1 VTLLTIIFFFQ
12 ELANATTWGDFPV
25 EDRKVLMRQVLRS
38 RASSTVKKYVREH
51 RKYINFLVRTKRP
64 TTLPSEKLHIASYL
78 ASVSQTKNSYN
89 AVLQAFFGIKWVH
102 SLLPTADVKGNPADT
117 NLSANI
123 VAASRRASQ
132 NRAQKR
138 NQFLHRP

>member
-1 VTLLTIIFFFQ
+1 VTLLAIIFFFQ
-12 ELANATTWGDFPV
+12 ELANATVWGNFPF

-64 TTLPSEKLHIASYL
+64 ATLPSEKLHIASYL

-89 AVLQAFFGIKWVH
+89 AVLQAFFLNQMGSLVTPYRRERQSSRHYSVGEH
-102 SLLPTADVKGNPADT
+102 SG
-117 NLSANI
+117 S
-123 VAASRRASQ
+123 
-132 NRAQKR
+132 
-138 NQFLHRP
+138 